1 MKNINF
7 KISWILLFLFRILF
21 KMYYSL
27 VCFGLC
33 EWIVIVFKLNFIIVK
48 DDDEEENDGI
58 ISNENFF
65 FFVIVKGYD
74 NFYF

>member
-27 VCFGLC
+27 VCFGC

-65 FFVIVKGYD
+65 FFVIVKRYD